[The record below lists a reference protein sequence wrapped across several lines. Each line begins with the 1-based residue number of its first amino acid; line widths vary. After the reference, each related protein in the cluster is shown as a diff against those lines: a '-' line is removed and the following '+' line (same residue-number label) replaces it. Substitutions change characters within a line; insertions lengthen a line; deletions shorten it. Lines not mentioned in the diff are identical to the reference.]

1 MTLPSI
7 AATRTPSRPLRRLLP
22 ALLLLALS
30 LALSSCLG
38 GNKDD
43 VYVLSFNLDTAQ
55 LGRHD
60 SLRFEIYNDRAP
72 APGEPAEPV
81 QVVTVKT
88 PEGSNKVEIRLAGEV
103 KPDFAVV
110 VIGFGENGESQRKL
124 FEFADFKTDPDVKP
138 ANLIASISGSDLTL
152 RTGERKPASVAL
164 LPADA
169 SDKRYVLAS
178 DDSGVVRI
186 AGMAGD
192 SLEAVAAGSAT
203 ITITAM
209 VGGASGRF
217 TVTVTD
223 GPGNI
228 PVQGLSAK
236 DVRALVGDTLLPD
249 LEFDPA
255 DATDQG
261 YELASLDTAVVRV
274 AGDRL
279 AAVALGTADVE
290 VASKDGGFQATF
302 KVSVLPPAFETD
314 VLPITRLK
322 CAPCHIPG
330 QVLNFQ
336 DSAML
341 VRKGASALDR
351 LQRAPDAA
359 GKMPLKGSENGD
371 LTDRELAIL
380 LAWLRQNVV
389 PVEGMTA
396 SDMQVALGDTVAPD
410 LAWTPSDASNQ
421 MAMLTS
427 IDSAV
432 VGVTEDGRLYP
443 RSMGETTLLAESDEG
458 GIKDQFKVKVLAPS
472 FTRNVLPITAVKCA
486 PCHVPGQTFDFQD
499 SSVLILAGATSLE
512 RLQRDSLAAG
522 KMPLR
527 GAPAGDLTPLEKEI
541 LLAWLKTK
549 VVPLK
554 GIDAADDSVL
564 VDQSKAP
571 AITYDPPD
579 ANNKSYA
586 LESTDTTKVVIDGD
600 RYLGKAVGS
609 ATVRVR
615 SLEGNHLDTFTVKVK
630 PVPVDSVVAA
640 DTSGAVGD
648 TVEPRVEILPE
659 NAGDKVYTL
668 SLPRAST
675 IIRVVAGNKAVVG
688 LAVGKD
694 TVLATSRDGKKQAR
708 LVFTVGPVVPR
719 GLTGVDT
726 NGVIGQ
732 LVVPRIIWNPANTTN
747 KVFSL
752 SIAASDTNVAAL
764 RTSNRIQ
771 GKAVGAV
778 NVTVRSAA
786 DSTLTD
792 VFRFT
797 VGPVAVTGISAT
809 ARTMVCST
817 SLVAR
822 PFIAFSPSN
831 ATDKGFSLASSA
843 PARISVTNDTTIR
856 ALRLG
861 LTQIT
866 VTSKSNASATAVWN
880 VTVVRP
886 PFTGAVKNTF
896 NLKCGACHGP
906 TTWEARNWQDSTL
919 VVTHRT
925 AILARIGATD
935 GTKMPPA
942 SSTQL
947 TAAELKTLRDWLN
960 IQ

>member
-1 MTLPSI
+1 
-7 AATRTPSRPLRRLLP
+7 
-22 ALLLLALS
+22 
-30 LALSSCLG
+30 
-38 GNKDD
+38 
-43 VYVLSFNLDTAQ
+43 

-72 APGEPAEPV
+72 APGEPAQPV

-88 PEGSNKVEIRLAGEV
+88 PEGSNKVEIRLDGNV

-110 VIGFGENGESQRKL
+110 VIGLDANGESQRKL

-138 ANLIASISGSDLTL
+138 ADLIASITGSDLAL
-152 RTGERKPASVAL
+152 RTGQRRPASIVL
-164 LPADA
+164 QPADA
-169 SDKRYVLAS
+169 SDKRFVLAS

-186 AGMAGD
+186 VGPAGD
-192 SLEAVAAGSAT
+192 SLEAVAAGTAT
-203 ITITAM
+203 VTITAM

-223 GPGNI
+223 GPGHI

-236 DVRALVGDTLLPD
+236 DVRALVGDTVLPD
-249 LEFDPA
+249 LVFDPS

-261 YELASLDTAVVRV
+261 YVLASLDTSVVRV

-279 AAVALGTADVE
+279 AALALGTADVE
-290 VASKDGGFQATF
+290 ATSAEGGFKAAF
-302 KVSVLPPAFETD
+302 KVSVLPPAFEAD

-371 LTDRELAIL
+371 LNDRELAIL

-389 PVEGMTA
+389 PVQGMSA
-396 SDMQVALGDTVAPD
+396 ADMQVALGDTVAPD
-410 LAWTPSDASNQ
+410 LSWTPSDASNQ
-421 MAMLTS
+421 VARLTS

-432 VGVTEDGRLYP
+432 IGITEDGRLYP
-443 RSMGETTLLAESDEG
+443 RSMGETTILAESDEG
-458 GIKDQFKVKVLAPS
+458 GIRKQFKVKVLVPS

-499 SSVLILAGATSLE
+499 SSVLILAGASSLE

-541 LLAWLKTK
+541 LITWLKTK
-549 VVPLK
+549 VVPLE

-564 VDQSKAP
+564 VDERKAP
-571 AITYDPPD
+571 YLTFDPPE

-615 SLEGNHLDTFTVKVK
+615 SLEGNHVDTFTVKVK
-630 PVPVDSVVAA
+630 PVPVDSIFAA

-648 TVEPRVEILPE
+648 TVEPRVEIFPE

-668 SLPRAST
+668 SLPQASA
-675 IIRVVAGNKAVVG
+675 IVRIVAGNRAVVG
-688 LAVGKD
+688 LKVGKD
-694 TVLATSRDGKKQAR
+694 TVLATSRDGKKLAR

-732 LVVPRIIWNPANTTN
+732 LVVPRIIWNPDNTTN
-747 KVFSL
+747 KVFTL

-764 RTSNRIQ
+764 RTANRIQ
-771 GKAVGAV
+771 AKAVGAV

-797 VGPVAVTGISAT
+797 VGPVPVTGLSAK
-809 ARTMVCST
+809 AHTMVCST
-817 SLVAR
+817 SVVAR
-822 PFIAFSPSN
+822 PFITFLPAN
-831 ATDKGFSLASSA
+831 ATDKGFSLSSGA

-866 VTSKSNASATAVWN
+866 VTSKANTSATATWN

-896 NLKCGACHGP
+896 NLRCGACHGP
-906 TTWEARNWQDSTL
+906 TTWPARDWQDSSL
-919 VVTHRT
+919 VVTHRAT
-925 AILARIGATD
+925 ILTRIGATD

-942 SSTQL
+942 SSTQP
-947 TAAELKTLRDWLN
+947 TAAELRILRDWLN